1 MRSPAPTWTLIQLAL
16 LGSRLPLKVTV
27 PSMISEAAWIPTKLR
42 TGASSMVPFTRRPRA
57 LELSLWSGMSDLQ
70 MKLLHQ
76 AGQVEG
82 VHVVGEVVLV
92 ALEEVVGPVVV
103 VVTQVMPQ

>member
-1 MRSPAPTWTLIQLAL
+1 
-16 LGSRLPLKVTV
+16 
-27 PSMISEAAWIPTKLR
+27 
-42 TGASSMVPFTRRPRA
+42 
-57 LELSLWSGMSDLQ
+57 MSDLQ

-92 ALEEVVGPVVV
+92 DLEEVVGPVVV

>member
-1 MRSPAPTWTLIQLAL
+1 
-16 LGSRLPLKVTV
+16 
-27 PSMISEAAWIPTKLR
+27 
-42 TGASSMVPFTRRPRA
+42 MVPFTRPPRA

-92 ALEEVVGPVVV
+92 DLEEVVGPLSVVIAQV
-103 VVTQVMPQ
+103 VPQ